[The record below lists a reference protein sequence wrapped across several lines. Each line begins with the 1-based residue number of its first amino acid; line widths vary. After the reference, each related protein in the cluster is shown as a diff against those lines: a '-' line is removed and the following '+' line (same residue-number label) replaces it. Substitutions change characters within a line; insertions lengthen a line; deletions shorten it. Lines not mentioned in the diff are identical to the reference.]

1 MGAGGEAGGREAG
14 LTAALARFL
23 AQSRWEDVPAAIRHE
38 GKRGILNALGCIL
51 AGRDDPA
58 VAIARKVFPLEDALI
73 DAAAATAHDYDDTHL
88 PTVIHATPP
97 VAAVVLSI
105 ARKQKVSGA
114 ELLHAFVLGVETSC
128 RMGNA
133 VMPGHYERGWHITS
147 TCGVFGATAA
157 AAKLLRLDQRRM
169 ASALGIAATQAS
181 GLVEVLGSMARV
193 LNAGFA
199 ARNGLA
205 AARLAAGGF
214 EGPRAPIEGLRGFV
228 NVFGG
233 NADLSQLAQQL
244 GEHWEMRQV
253 AYKPYPSG
261 VVLHALIDACLEHR
275 EKLRIAQSIQVH
287 LSPLAVERTDR
298 PEPRNAIE
306 ARLSAQH
313 AVAVALL
320 HGEAGLA
327 QFSDAAAVDREVQAL
342 RRRVGVTGDPVS
354 TKWRR
359 ASAPTG
365 PSSSRPR
372 RDRWMTRGWRPNSR
386 ASQARKPLD
395 FSKPS
400 ARSRP
405 WTGSRYPDCRSFR
418 QTARFSGGAACFS
431 SFSVVF
437 VTC

>member
-1 MGAGGEAGGREAG
+1 MGVGREAGGREAG
-14 LTAALARFL
+14 LTSALARFL
-23 AQSRWEDVPAAIRHE
+23 AQSRWEDVPATIRHE

-58 VAIARKVFPLEDALI
+58 IAIVRQVFPLEDALI

-157 AAKLLRLDQRRM
+157 AAKLLRLDERRM

-214 EGPRAPIEGLRGFV
+214 EGPRAPIEGLRGFA

-233 NADLSQLAQQL
+233 NADLSQLTQQL
-244 GEHWEMRQV
+244 GEHWEMKQV

-298 PEPRNAIE
+298 PAPRNAIE

-327 QFSDAAAVDREVQAL
+327 QFSDAAAVDGEVQAL
-342 RRRVGVTGDPVS
+342 RRRIGVAADPS
-354 TKWRR
+354 LDKMAARIR
-359 ASAPTG
+359 A
-365 PSSSRPR
+365 
-372 RDRWMTRGWRPNSR
+372 D
-386 ASQARKPLD
+386 
-395 FSKPS
+395 
-400 ARSRP
+400 
-405 WTGSRYPDCRSFR
+405 
-418 QTARFSGGAACFS
+418 GAAIEAPAPRPMDDARLEAKFS
-431 SFSVVF
+431 RLAGAQAARLLETVGSLESLDRVSLL
-437 VTC
+437 

>member
-1 MGAGGEAGGREAG
+1 MGAGREARGREAG
-14 LTAALARFL
+14 LTPALARFL

-58 VAIARKVFPLEDALI
+58 IAIVRKVFPLEDALI

-97 VAAVVLSI
+97 VAAVVLSM

-157 AAKLLRLDQRRM
+157 AAKLLRLDERRT

-214 EGPRAPIEGLRGFV
+214 EGPRAPIEGRRGFV

-233 NADLSQLAQQL
+233 NADLSQLTQRL
-244 GEHWEMRQV
+244 GEHWEMKQV

-261 VVLHALIDACLEHR
+261 VVLLALIDACLEHR
-275 EKLRIAQSIQVH
+275 EKLRLAQSIQVH

-327 QFSDAAAVDREVQAL
+327 QFSDAAAVDGEVQAL
-342 RRRVGVTGDPVS
+342 RQRIGVAADPS
-354 TKWRR
+354 LDKMAARIR
-359 ASAPTG
+359 ADGARIEAP
-365 PSSSRPR
+365 
-372 RDRWMTRGWRPNSR
+372 
-386 ASQARKPLD
+386 ASQPMDDARLEAKFARLAGAQAARLLETVRSLETLD
-395 FSKPS
+395 GVSLP
-400 ARSRP
+400 
-405 WTGSRYPDCRSFR
+405 
-418 QTARFSGGAACFS
+418 
-431 SFSVVF
+431 
-437 VTC
+437 

>member
-1 MGAGGEAGGREAG
+1 MGAGREARGREAG
-14 LTAALARFL
+14 LTPALARFL
-23 AQSRWEDVPAAIRHE
+23 AQSRWEDVPAAIRHQ

-58 VAIARKVFPLEDALI
+58 IAIVRKVFPLEDALI

-97 VAAVVLSI
+97 VAAAVLSI

-157 AAKLLRLDQRRM
+157 AAKLLRLDERRM

-233 NADLSQLAQQL
+233 NADLSQLTQRL
-244 GEHWEMRQV
+244 GEHWEMKQV

-275 EKLRIAQSIQVH
+275 EKLRIAQSIQVL

-327 QFSDAAAVDREVQAL
+327 QFSDAAAVDGEVQAM
-342 RRRVGVTGDPVS
+342 RRRIGVAADPS
-354 TKWRR
+354 LDKMAARIR
-359 ASAPTG
+359 A
-365 PSSSRPR
+365 
-372 RDRWMTRGWRPNSR
+372 D
-386 ASQARKPLD
+386 
-395 FSKPS
+395 
-400 ARSRP
+400 
-405 WTGSRYPDCRSFR
+405 
-418 QTARFSGGAACFS
+418 GAALEAPASLPMDDARLEAKFARLAGAQGPRLVETVRS
-431 SFSVVF
+431 LETLDRVSLP
-437 VTC
+437 

>member
-1 MGAGGEAGGREAG
+1 MGAGRETGGREAG
-14 LTAALARFL
+14 LTPALARFL
-23 AQSRWEDVPAAIRHE
+23 AQSRWEDIPAAIRHE
-38 GKRGILNALGCIL
+38 GKRGLLNALGCIL

-58 VAIARKVFPLEDALI
+58 TAIVRKVFPAEDALI

-97 VAAVVLSI
+97 VAAIVLSV
-105 ARKQKVSGA
+105 ARKQQVSGA
-114 ELLHAFVLGVETSC
+114 ELLHAFVLGVETTC

-133 VMPGHYERGWHITS
+133 VTPGHYERGWHITS
-147 TCGVFGATAA
+147 TCGVFGGTVA
-157 AAKLLRLDQRRM
+157 AAKLLRLDERQM
-169 ASALGIAATQAS
+169 AAALGIAATQAS

-205 AARLAAGGF
+205 AARLAAEGF
-214 EGPRAPIEGLRGFV
+214 EGPGAPIEGLRGFV

-233 NADLSQLAQQL
+233 NADLSQLTQRL
-244 GEHWEMRQV
+244 GEDWAMKQV

-275 EKLRIAQSIQVH
+275 EELRTAQSIQVH

-327 QFSDAAAVDREVQAL
+327 QFSDAAAADGEVRAL
-342 RRRVGVTGDPVS
+342 RRRIGVAADPSLDKMAARIRADGVTVE
-354 TKWRR
+354 
-359 ASAPTG
+359 APE
-365 PSSSRPR
+365 SRPMDDAR
-372 RDRWMTRGWRPNSR
+372 LEAKFVRLAG
-386 ASQARKPLD
+386 AQAARLLETIRSLD
-395 FSKPS
+395 MQQRVSLP
-400 ARSRP
+400 
-405 WTGSRYPDCRSFR
+405 
-418 QTARFSGGAACFS
+418 
-431 SFSVVF
+431 
-437 VTC
+437 

>member
-1 MGAGGEAGGREAG
+1 
-14 LTAALARFL
+14 
-23 AQSRWEDVPAAIRHE
+23 
-38 GKRGILNALGCIL
+38 
-51 AGRDDPA
+51 
-58 VAIARKVFPLEDALI
+58 
-73 DAAAATAHDYDDTHL
+73 
-88 PTVIHATPP
+88 VIHATPP
-97 VAAVVLSI
+97 VAAVVLSV
-105 ARKQKVSGA
+105 ARKQKVSGT

-157 AAKLLRLDQRRM
+157 AAKLLRLDERQA

-205 AARLAAGGF
+205 AARLAASGF

-233 NADLSQLAQQL
+233 SADLSQLTQRL
-244 GEHWEMRQV
+244 GERWEMDQV

-275 EKLRIAQSIQVH
+275 ESLGQALKSGQTLEVQLH
-287 LSPLAVERTDR
+287 PLAIERTDR

-327 QFSDAAAVDREVQAL
+327 QFSDAAAVDGKVQAL
-342 RRRVGVTGDPVS
+342 RRRIGVTADPGLD
-354 TKWRR
+354 KMAARIR
-359 ASAPTG
+359 ADGAVIEAHE
-365 PSSSRPR
+365 SRPMDDAR
-372 RDRWMTRGWRPNSR
+372 LEAKCARLAG
-386 ASQARKPLD
+386 AQA
-395 FSKPS
+395 
-400 ARSRP
+400 ARLLVAL
-405 WTGSRYPDCRSFR
+405 RSLET
-418 QTARFSGGAACFS
+418 QEQVSLP
-431 SFSVVF
+431 
-437 VTC
+437 

>member
-1 MGAGGEAGGREAG
+1 MGAGREASGREAG
-14 LTAALARFL
+14 LTSALARFL
-23 AQSRWEDVPAAIRHE
+23 AQSRWENVPAAIRHE

-58 VAIARKVFPLEDALI
+58 IAIVRKVFPLEDALI

-114 ELLHAFVLGVETSC
+114 ELMHAFVLGVETSC

-157 AAKLLRLDQRRM
+157 AAKLLRLDERRT

-214 EGPRAPIEGLRGFV
+214 EGPRAPIEGPRGFV

-233 NADLSQLAQQL
+233 NGDLSQLTQQL
-244 GEHWEMRQV
+244 GERWEMKQV
-253 AYKPYPSG
+253 AHKPYPSG
-261 VVLHALIDACLEHR
+261 VVLHALIDAVLEHR
-275 EKLRIAQSIQVH
+275 ESLRRVLKGGQTIEVQLH
-287 LSPLAVERTDR
+287 PLAIERTDR

-327 QFSDAAAVDREVQAL
+327 QFSDAAAVDGEVQAL
-342 RRRVGVTGDPVS
+342 RGRIAVAADPNLD
-354 TKWRR
+354 KMAARIR
-359 ASAPTG
+359 ADGAVIEAP
-365 PSSSRPR
+365 
-372 RDRWMTRGWRPNSR
+372 
-386 ASQARKPLD
+386 ASQPMDDARLEAKFARLAGAQAARLLETVRSLETLD
-395 FSKPS
+395 RVSLP
-400 ARSRP
+400 
-405 WTGSRYPDCRSFR
+405 
-418 QTARFSGGAACFS
+418 
-431 SFSVVF
+431 
-437 VTC
+437 

>member
-1 MGAGGEAGGREAG
+1 MGAGREAGGREAG
-14 LTAALARFL
+14 LTSALAQFL
-23 AQSRWEDVPAAIRHE
+23 AQSRWQDVPAAIRHE

-58 VAIARKVFPLEDALI
+58 IAIVRKVFPLEDALI

-97 VAAVVLSI
+97 VAAAVLSI

-157 AAKLLRLDQRRM
+157 AAKLLRLDERRT

-233 NADLSQLAQQL
+233 NADLSQLTQRL
-244 GEHWEMRQV
+244 GEHWEMKQV

-275 EKLRIAQSIQVH
+275 EKLRLARSIQVH

-327 QFSDAAAVDREVQAL
+327 QFSDAAAVDGEVQAM
-342 RRRVGVTGDPVS
+342 RRRIGVAADPS
-354 TKWRR
+354 LDKMAARIR
-359 ASAPTG
+359 ADGAAIEAP
-365 PSSSRPR
+365 
-372 RDRWMTRGWRPNSR
+372 
-386 ASQARKPLD
+386 ASQPMDDARLEAKFARLAGAQAARILETVRSLETLD
-395 FSKPS
+395 RVSLP
-400 ARSRP
+400 
-405 WTGSRYPDCRSFR
+405 
-418 QTARFSGGAACFS
+418 
-431 SFSVVF
+431 
-437 VTC
+437 

>member
-1 MGAGGEAGGREAG
+1 MGAGREAGGREAG
-14 LTAALARFL
+14 LTPALARFL
-23 AQSRWEDVPAAIRHE
+23 AQSRWEDIPAAIRLE
-38 GKRGILNALGCIL
+38 GRRGLLNALGCIL

-58 VAIARKVFPLEDALI
+58 IAIVRKVFPLEDALL

-114 ELLHAFVLGVETSC
+114 DLLHAFVLGVETSC

-133 VMPGHYERGWHITS
+133 VTPGHYERGWHITS

-157 AAKLLRLDQRRM
+157 AAKLLRLDERQV
-169 ASALGIAATQAS
+169 ASALGVAATQAS

-205 AARLAAGGF
+205 AARLAADGF
-214 EGPRAPIEGLRGFV
+214 EGPREPIEGLRGFV

-233 NADLSQLAQQL
+233 SADLAQLTQRL
-244 GEHWEMRQV
+244 GEHWEMKQV

-261 VVLHALIDACLEHR
+261 VVLHALVDAVLEHR
-275 EKLRIAQSIQVH
+275 ERLGQALKSGQAIEVQLH
-287 LSPLAVERTDR
+287 PLAIERTDR

-327 QFSDAAAVDREVQAL
+327 QFSDAAAVDAEVQAL
-342 RRRVGVTGDPVS
+342 RRRIGVAADPS
-354 TKWRR
+354 LDKMAARIR
-359 ASAPTG
+359 AGAAFIEAPA
-365 PSSSRPR
+365 SRPMDDAR
-372 RDRWMTRGWRPNSR
+372 LEAKFARLAG
-386 ASQARKPLD
+386 AQA
-395 FSKPS
+395 
-400 ARSRP
+400 ARLLE
-405 WTGSRYPDCRSFR
+405 TVRSLEIQER
-418 QTARFSGGAACFS
+418 VSLP
-431 SFSVVF
+431 
-437 VTC
+437 

>member
-1 MGAGGEAGGREAG
+1 MGAGREARGREAG
-14 LTAALARFL
+14 LTPALARFL
-23 AQSRWEDVPAAIRHE
+23 AQSRWEDVPAAIRHQ

-58 VAIARKVFPLEDALI
+58 IAIVRKVFPLEDALI

-97 VAAVVLSI
+97 VAAAVLSI

-157 AAKLLRLDQRRM
+157 AAKLLRLDERRM

-233 NADLSQLAQQL
+233 NADLSQLMQRL
-244 GEHWEMRQV
+244 GEHWEMKQV

-261 VVLHALIDACLEHR
+261 VVLHALIDACLKHR
-275 EKLRIAQSIQVH
+275 EKLRIAQSIQV
-287 LSPLAVERTDR
+287 LLNPLAVERTDR

-327 QFSDAAAVDREVQAL
+327 QFSDAAAVDGEVKAM
-342 RRRVGVTGDPVS
+342 RRRIGVAADPS
-354 TKWRR
+354 LDTMAARIR
-359 ASAPTG
+359 A
-365 PSSSRPR
+365 
-372 RDRWMTRGWRPNSR
+372 D
-386 ASQARKPLD
+386 
-395 FSKPS
+395 
-400 ARSRP
+400 
-405 WTGSRYPDCRSFR
+405 
-418 QTARFSGGAACFS
+418 GAALEAPASLPMDDARLEAKFARLAGAQAPRLVETVRS
-431 SFSVVF
+431 LETLDRVSLP
-437 VTC
+437 